1 MPFGAPIPS
10 DELTVGGVASSS
22 EHPLAWPAH
31 RLRPAGEER
40 FVVEWQADDEVPF
53 RDVHEGG
60 STGSAVV
67 SLRS

>member
-1 MPFGAPIPS
+1 MPFDAHTSS
-10 DELTVGGVASSS
+10 DEVIDVTASS
-22 EHPLAWPAH
+22 EHPLPWPAH

-53 RDVHEGG
+53 RDVPEGG
-60 STGSAVV
+60 STGSVVV